1 MLGVLLQVAVVE
13 MPLLQVAFGTA
24 SLDAGHWASCVGPAS
39 IVLWFDE
46 VRKIVLRGR
55 ARVF

>member
-1 MLGVLLQVAVVE
+1 MGVLLQVAVVE